1 MDEKIISNYLANS
14 KNMEDV
20 INAYRNI
27 RFELKRLGHTEESAK
42 TVINITPILGLNK
55 SAFDYYLNLLKEE
68 LSELFNLDEKMILFY
83 VRQVLN
89 KIDSIIPL
97 NNGN

>member
-1 MDEKIISNYLANS
+1 
-14 KNMEDV
+14 MEDV

-55 SAFDYYLNLLKEE
+55 SAFDY
-68 LSELFNLDEKMILFY
+68 
-83 VRQVLN
+83 
-89 KIDSIIPL
+89 
-97 NNGN
+97 

>member
-1 MDEKIISNYLANS
+1 
-14 KNMEDV
+14 MEDV

-42 TVINITPILGLNK
+42 TVINITPVLGLNK

-97 NNGN
+97 NDGN

>member
-1 MDEKIISNYLANS
+1 M
-14 KNMEDV
+14 
-20 INAYRNI
+20 NAYRNI
-27 RFELKRLGHTEESAK
+27 RFELKKLGHTEESAQRI
-42 TVINITPILGLNK
+42 TNITPILGLNK

>member
-1 MDEKIISNYLANS
+1 MDDKIISNYLANS

-97 NNGN
+97 NDGN

>member
-1 MDEKIISNYLANS
+1 MDERVISNYLANS

-20 INAYRNI
+20 MNAYRNI
-27 RFELKRLGHTEESAK
+27 RFELKKLGHTEESAQRI
-42 TVINITPILGLNK
+42 TNITPILGLNK

-97 NNGN
+97 NDGN

>member
-1 MDEKIISNYLANS
+1 M
-14 KNMEDV
+14 
-20 INAYRNI
+20 NAYRNI
-27 RFELKRLGHTEESAK
+27 RFELKKLGYTEESAQRI
-42 TVINITPILGLNK
+42 TNITPILGLNK

-97 NNGN
+97 NDGN

>member
-1 MDEKIISNYLANS
+1 MDDKIISNYLANS
-14 KNMEDV
+14 KNMEDI

-97 NNGN
+97 NDGN

>member
-1 MDEKIISNYLANS
+1 MDDKIISNYLANS

-27 RFELKRLGHTEESAK
+27 RFELKRLGHKESAK

-97 NNGN
+97 NDGN

>member
-1 MDEKIISNYLANS
+1 MDDKIISNYLANS

>member
-1 MDEKIISNYLANS
+1 MDERVISNYLANS

-20 INAYRNI
+20 MNAYRNI
-27 RFELKRLGHTEESAK
+27 RFELKKLGHTEESAQRI
-42 TVINITPILGLNK
+42 TSVTPILGLNK

-97 NNGN
+97 NDGN

>member
-1 MDEKIISNYLANS
+1 
-14 KNMEDV
+14 MEDV
-20 INAYRNI
+20 MNAYRNI
-27 RFELKRLGHTEESAK
+27 RFELKKLGHTEESAQRI
-42 TVINITPILGLNK
+42 TNITPILGLNK

>member
-1 MDEKIISNYLANS
+1 MDEKVISKYLANS

-97 NNGN
+97 NDGN

>member
-1 MDEKIISNYLANS
+1 
-14 KNMEDV
+14 MEDV
-20 INAYRNI
+20 MNAYRNI
-27 RFELKRLGHTEESAK
+27 RFELKKLGHTEESAQRI
-42 TVINITPILGLNK
+42 TNITPILGLNK

-97 NNGN
+97 NDGN

>member
-1 MDEKIISNYLANS
+1 M
-14 KNMEDV
+14 
-20 INAYRNI
+20 
-27 RFELKRLGHTEESAK
+27 RFLVFT
-42 TVINITPILGLNK
+42 
-55 SAFDYYLNLLKEE
+55 LKEE

-97 NNGN
+97 NDGN

>member
-97 NNGN
+97 NDGN

>member
-1 MDEKIISNYLANS
+1 M
-14 KNMEDV
+14 
-20 INAYRNI
+20 NAYRNI
-27 RFELKRLGHTEESAK
+27 RFELKKLGHTEESAQRI
-42 TVINITPILGLNK
+42 TNITPILGLNK

-97 NNGN
+97 NDGN

>member
-68 LSELFNLDEKMILFY
+68 LTELFNLDEKMILFY

-97 NNGN
+97 NDGN

>member
-1 MDEKIISNYLANS
+1 
-14 KNMEDV
+14 MEDV

-55 SAFDYYLNLLKEE
+55 SSFDYYLNLLKEE

-97 NNGN
+97 NDGN

>member
-1 MDEKIISNYLANS
+1 MDDKIISNYLANS

-42 TVINITPILGLNK
+42 TVINITPVLGLNK

-97 NNGN
+97 NDGN

>member
-1 MDEKIISNYLANS
+1 
-14 KNMEDV
+14 MEDV
-20 INAYRNI
+20 MNAYRNI
-27 RFELKRLGHTEESAK
+27 RFELKKLGHTEESAQRI
-42 TVINITPILGLNK
+42 TNITPILGLNK
-55 SAFDYYLNLLKEE
+55 SALDYYLNLLKEE

-97 NNGN
+97 NDGN

>member
-1 MDEKIISNYLANS
+1 MDERVISNYLANS

-20 INAYRNI
+20 MNAYRNI
-27 RFELKRLGHTEESAK
+27 RFELKKLGHTEESAQRI
-42 TVINITPILGLNK
+42 TNITPILGLNK

>member
-1 MDEKIISNYLANS
+1 M
-14 KNMEDV
+14 
-20 INAYRNI
+20 NAYRNI
-27 RFELKRLGHTEESAK
+27 RFELKRLGHTEESAQRI
-42 TVINITPILGLNK
+42 TNITPILGLNK

-97 NNGN
+97 NDGN